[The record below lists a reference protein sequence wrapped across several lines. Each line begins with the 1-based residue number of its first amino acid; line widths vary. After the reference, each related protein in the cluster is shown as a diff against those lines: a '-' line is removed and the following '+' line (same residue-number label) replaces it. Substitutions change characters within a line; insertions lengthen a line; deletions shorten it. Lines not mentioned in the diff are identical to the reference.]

1 VWSQVVQDRVADQS
15 LRRTLSTMAE
25 AEAAA
30 SDTTALQRLHAL
42 TATFQRSLLR
52 VESACAPAAAAAS
65 SSYRY
70 TTLSDTKAY
79 MAKHRPLFL

>member
-1 VWSQVVQDRVADQS
+1 
-15 LRRTLSTMAE
+15 MAE

-30 SDTTALQRLHAL
+30 TDTTALQKLQQL

-52 VESACAPAAAAAS
+52 VESACAPAAAAAAS

-70 TTLSDTKAY
+70 TTLADTKAY
-79 MAKHRPLFL
+79 MAQHRPLFL

>member
-1 VWSQVVQDRVADQS
+1 
-15 LRRTLSTMAE
+15 MAE

-30 SDTTALQRLHAL
+30 TDTTALQKLQQL

-52 VESACAPAAAAAS
+52 VESACAPAAAAAAAS

-70 TTLSDTKAY
+70 TTLADTKAY
-79 MAKHRPLFL
+79 MAQHRPLFL